1 MIEDVTKSVSNDE
14 EDWSSFASLDEKL
27 NHVHQTTDNI
37 GTHKST
43 GECVKASSCSPAN
56 NSAILNLC
64 KEREW
69 ADAIHI
75 AQSSAESLQ
84 SSSDLFSN
92 NKMNSS
98 FKTDESHSSGST
110 SDCNLIEFY
119 HRLREES
126 LTVMSQHVKDLKE
139 AQKVSTPSDEN
150 RKATVIGREIQEI
163 YDKLKDSSLPKGFGA
178 EVYPSRDVCITELI
192 NCIKEEQL
200 KDFQQEYCLA
210 EKIARAM
217 EDTSVAIE
225 LYKHSV
231 STLHTLELASKEEQ
245 RDYVGAW
252 YRMLLPSA
260 HELQHGAAL
269 WQESYHS
276 NVCDQV
282 IFEGGDYF
290 IALGEIYRVAQILY
304 LSLQCFKPWVLAD
317 PGMFSKIMACLDRC
331 SNAWTSCLETA
342 LKRVVDSNRLD
353 ASVAKALMESINN
366 IKELEL
372 PSLQNV
378 LPTNEMTCRLSL
390 LPPSVVPGMKLIM
403 WNGHHYFIKVAN
415 FWANQISSYP
425 PQLSHT
431 LQSSRNNAATLA
443 HHTE

>member
-1 MIEDVTKSVSNDE
+1 M
-14 EDWSSFASLDEKL
+14 
-27 NHVHQTTDNI
+27 NHVRQTTDNI
-37 GTHKST
+37 GTNEST
-43 GECVKASSCSPAN
+43 GECVNASSCSPAN
-56 NSAILNLC
+56 NSAILNLY

-69 ADAIHI
+69 VDTIHI

-92 NKMNSS
+92 NEMNSS
-98 FKTDESHSSGST
+98 FKIDESHSSGST

-139 AQKVSTPSDEN
+139 AQKVSTPSDGN
-150 RKATVIGREIQEI
+150 RKATAIGREIQEI
-163 YDKLKDSSLPKGFGA
+163 YDKLKDSSLPNGFCA
-178 EVYPSRDVCITELI
+178 KEHPLRDVCITELI

-210 EKIARAM
+210 EKIALAM
-217 EDTSVAIE
+217 DDTSVAIE

-269 WQESYHS
+269 WQESCHA

-282 IFEGGDYF
+282 ISEGGDYF

-317 PGMFSKIMACLDRC
+317 PGMLSKIMACLDRC
-331 SNAWTSCLETA
+331 SDAWTSCLETA
-342 LKRVVDSNRLD
+342 LKRVIDSNRLD

-372 PSLQNV
+372 PSLQNF

-390 LPPSVVPGMKLIM
+390 LPPSAVPGMKLIM
-403 WNGHHYFIKVAN
+403 WNGDHYFIKVAN
-415 FWANQISSYP
+415 FWANRISSYP

-431 LQSSRNNAATLA
+431 PIVKEQRSNNCPLY
-443 HHTE
+443 